1 MLRSSRVFTRLEYR
15 LAAHLMN
22 APWLDGSAHKKRL
35 TLHLVRRCANAGHV
49 DALSLY
55 GLMLFRDG
63 GSARD
68 RAVGVRYVIRAAE
81 AGHPDSQYQLG
92 HIYEHGCKQFARR
105 EDRAVTW
112 YARAAEAG
120 HAEAAERLSRAFGHG
135 ELGLPIDP
143 ERSLG
148 WRLSGSAAEE
158 SRTLEERQLQER
170 SPVTETSAGATL
182 DRRRRPAA
190 LARQS
195 L

>member
-1 MLRSSRVFTRLEYR
+1 MDT
-15 LAAHLMN
+15 
-22 APWLDGSAHKKRL
+22 PWLGGSAHKKRL

-55 GLMLFRDG
+55 GLMLFRNAT
-63 GSARD
+63 SARD

-92 HIYEHGCKQFARR
+92 HIYEYGCKQFVRR

-120 HAEAAERLSRAFGHG
+120 HAEAAERLSRAFGQG

-143 ERSLG
+143 ERSRG
-148 WRLSGSAAEE
+148 WQMPERPVEE
-158 SRTLEERQLQER
+158 ENRVVAPVGGA
-170 SPVTETSAGATL
+170 SPGRH
-182 DRRRRPAA
+182 RRAV
-190 LARQS
+190 ARQG